1 MEPWVALL
9 PPCLLLFIP
18 FLKHGARAPTY
29 APADFVGEFGTMV
42 QAIQNDSNVQN
53 KTNLIGP
60 SVLQLVARAGL

>member
-1 MEPWVALL
+1 MELWVALL
-9 PPCLLLFIP
+9 PPCLLSFIP
-18 FLKHGARAPTY
+18 FLQHGARASTY

-53 KTNLIGP
+53 KTNLIGR